1 MDIFNSIKNFI
12 KNDIIG
18 VQNNT
23 PIKPAIKTKK
33 TKKTEK
39 PNNAII
45 KCKDTGKNIDTITIN
60 KKTNAQKTNKPS
72 IGQIRENIKQKC
84 QANNINFAKVLRNLP
99 QVAGLT
105 KEKFDVLPEYQK
117 EEVMLFLEKEIDRAI
132 ALQKKHGRS
141 NKTSTEEVITI
152 SAKTKY
158 KAKKVGV
165 DLNTIEKET
174 GDVNAEL
181 GKDFKKLSL
190 KEKRA
195 RFIKMAKARKEAFER
210 RLKAR
215 LAEVSPRYRAKV
227 EAEMRAQEDFVNN
240 TRFNEILATND
251 SDTAL
256 EALSTLPAK
265 SMATGMKTILETR
278 CDKAEKTATAD
289 KANFEYTENL
299 MKDYYELGDKPSK
312 EVLEEYTQVNVAAK
326 SAQAVIEYQNDYKAR
341 RDAYESGEDVPPY
354 LDKEFFT
361 STAKG
366 IGQGALDNTNMTNDE
381 KAKFISDWKDDAKKY
396 DDYKDVT
403 QNIDEK
409 LENNP
414 EYKEIASKVK
424 TISEEKAHAKSTNIP
439 KDDVPQSEISKKS
452 RETESVVTPPSAS
465 TPQSI
470 KTKTT
475 KIDKKDEKLNT
486 VSNPTKKITT
496 HNPILITK
504 EIKTIGIPES
514 IKKFGNAAV
523 IETILDNQNLKH
535 MRPQLTTIIKGYDL
549 NSLKQLAKDCSTNSF
564 LYICSIVNKDYVKEL
579 EDVRNDLCYSDR
591 KQLEYMKEQY
601 A

>member
-1 MDIFNSIKNFI
+1 MGILSTVKNFI
-12 KNDIIG
+12 EKDILGVNND
-18 VQNNT
+18 T
-23 PIKPAIKTKK
+23 SIKSASKVKK
-33 TKKTEK
+33 AEK
-39 PNNAII
+39 PNAVVE
-45 KCKDTGKNIDTITIN
+45 CKNIGKNEDTLIIN
-60 KKTNAQKTNKPS
+60 NKALAKKFDKPNKS
-72 IGQIRENIKQKC
+72 SVGEIRETIRLKC
-84 QANNINFAKVLRNLP
+84 QVNNINFAKVLRNLP

-105 KEKFDVLPEYQK
+105 KEKFDALPENQK
-117 EEVMLFLEKEIDRAI
+117 EEVMLFLEKEIERVS
-132 ALQKKHGRS
+132 ALQKKRGRS
-141 NKTSTEEVITI
+141 NKTNTEEVVTI

-158 KAKKVGV
+158 EAKKAGV
-165 DLNTIEKET
+165 DMKSMEEDI
-174 GDVNAEL
+174 GDVNEEL
-181 GKDFKKLSL
+181 GDDFKKLSR

-195 RFIKMAKARKEAFER
+195 RLIKMAKARKKAFKR

-215 LAEVSPRYRAKV
+215 LADVSPKYRAKV

-240 TRFNEILATND
+240 ARFNEILATND

-256 EALSTLPAK
+256 EALPTLPAK

-299 MKDYYELGDKPSK
+299 MYDYCEELKDRPSK

-341 RDAYESGEDVPPY
+341 RDAYKSGKDVPSY

-403 QNIDEK
+403 QNVDEK

-414 EYKEIASKVK
+414 EYKEIANKVK

-452 RETESVVTPPSAS
+452 GETESVVTPPSAS
-465 TPQSI
+465 TSQRI

-475 KIDKKDEKLNT
+475 KINKKYEKNNT
-486 VSNPTKKITT
+486 VSNPIKKVIT
-496 HNPILITK
+496 HDQNLIAK
-504 EIKTIGIPES
+504 EIKTIGIHES
-514 IKKFGNAAV
+514 IKKFGPTAV
-523 IETILDNQNLKH
+523 IETILDDQNLKH
-535 MRPQLTTIIKGYDL
+535 MRQDITTFIKGTDL
-549 NSLKQLAKDCSTNSF
+549 NSLKKLAQDCSTNSF
-564 LYICSIVNKDYVKEL
+564 LYICSIVNKEFVAEL
-579 EDVRNDLCYSDR
+579 KDERKDLCYSAR
-591 KQLEYMKEQY
+591 KQVENMEKQY

>member
-1 MDIFNSIKNFI
+1 MGILSTVKNFI
-12 KNDIIG
+12 EKDILGVNND
-18 VQNNT
+18 T
-23 PIKPAIKTKK
+23 SIKSASIVKK
-33 TKKTEK
+33 AEK
-39 PNNAII
+39 PNAVVE
-45 KCKDTGKNIDTITIN
+45 CKNIGKNEDTLTIN
-60 KKTNAQKTNKPS
+60 NKALAKKFDKPNKS
-72 IGQIRENIKQKC
+72 SVGEIRETIKLKC

-105 KEKFDVLPEYQK
+105 KEKFDALPENQK
-117 EEVMLFLEKEIDRAI
+117 EEVMLFLEKEIERVS
-132 ALQKKHGRS
+132 ALQEKRGRS
-141 NKTSTEEVITI
+141 NKTNTEEVVTI

-158 KAKKVGV
+158 EAKKAGV
-165 DLNTIEKET
+165 DMKSMEEDI
-174 GDVNAEL
+174 GDVNEEL
-181 GKDFKKLSL
+181 GDDFKKLSR

-195 RFIKMAKARKEAFER
+195 RLIKMAKARKKAFEDR
-210 RLKAR
+210 MTER
-215 LAEVSPRYRAKV
+215 LANVSPKYRAKV

-240 TRFNEILATND
+240 ARFNEILATND

-256 EALSTLPAK
+256 EALPTLPAK

-341 RDAYESGEDVPPY
+341 RDAYESGKDVPPY

-403 QNIDEK
+403 QNVDEK

-414 EYKEIASKVK
+414 EYKEIANKVK

-452 RETESVVTPPSAS
+452 GETESVVTPPSAS
-465 TPQSI
+465 TSQRI

-475 KIDKKDEKLNT
+475 KINKKYEKNNT
-486 VSNPTKKITT
+486 VSNPIKKVIT
-496 HNPILITK
+496 HDQNLIAK
-504 EIKTIGIPES
+504 EIKTIGIHES
-514 IKKFGNAAV
+514 IKKFGPTAV
-523 IETILDNQNLKH
+523 IETILDDQNLKH
-535 MRPQLTTIIKGYDL
+535 MRQDITTFIKGTDL
-549 NSLKQLAKDCSTNSF
+549 NSLKKLAQDCSTNSF
-564 LYICSIVNKDYVKEL
+564 LYICSTVNKDYAEEL
-579 EDVRNDLCYSDR
+579 EKVRNDLCYSDR

>member
-1 MDIFNSIKNFI
+1 MGILNTVKNFI
-12 KNDIIG
+12 EKDILGVNND
-18 VQNNT
+18 T
-23 PIKPAIKTKK
+23 SIKSASKVKK
-33 TKKTEK
+33 AEK
-39 PNNAII
+39 PNAVVE
-45 KCKDTGKNIDTITIN
+45 CKNIGKNEDTLTIN
-60 KKTNAQKTNKPS
+60 NKAEIKKIDKPNKRS
-72 IGQIRENIKQKC
+72 VGEIRENIKLKC

-105 KEKFDVLPEYQK
+105 KEKFDALPENQK
-117 EEVMLFLEKEIDRAI
+117 EEVMLFLEKEIERVG
-132 ALQKKHGRS
+132 ALQEKRGRS
-141 NKTSTEEVITI
+141 NKTNTEEVVTI

-158 KAKKVGV
+158 EAKKAGV
-165 DLNTIEKET
+165 DMKSMEEDI
-174 GDVNAEL
+174 GDVNEEL
-181 GKDFKKLSL
+181 GDDFKKLSR

-195 RFIKMAKARKEAFER
+195 RFIKMTKARKKAFER

-215 LAEVSPRYRAKV
+215 LAEVSPKYRAKV

-240 TRFNEILATND
+240 ARFNEILATND

-256 EALSTLPAK
+256 EALPTLPAK

-341 RDAYESGEDVPPY
+341 RDAYESGEDVPSY

-403 QNIDEK
+403 QNVDEK

-414 EYKEIASKVK
+414 EYKEIANKVK
-424 TISEEKAHAKSTNIP
+424 TISEEKAKAQSANAP
-439 KDDVPQSEISKKS
+439 KEDLPSHETPKKVQKTEI
-452 RETESVVTPPSAS
+452 VVTSPISS
-465 TPQSI
+465 TTKNI
-470 KTKTT
+470 KTETAKVNKTDVKFKT
-475 KIDKKDEKLNT
+475 N
-486 VSNPTKKITT
+486 SNPTKKVATN
-496 HNPILITK
+496 NPVLIAK
-504 EIKTIGIPES
+504 EIKTTGINEA
-514 IKKFGNAAV
+514 IKQFGHAAV
-523 IETILDNQNLKH
+523 IETILNNQNLKH
-535 MRPQLTTIIKGYDL
+535 MRPQLATIIKGYDL
-549 NSLKQLAKDCSTNSF
+549 NSLKKLAQDCSTNSF
-564 LYICSIVNKDYVKEL
+564 LYICSIVNKEFVAEL
-579 EDVRNDLCYSDR
+579 KDERKDLCYSAR
-591 KQLEYMKEQY
+591 KQVENMEEQY